1 MHLRE
6 IFTDESLV
14 ELIFNQQF
22 KVYGISALEYDLEPE
37 LKAVVNLQRDKNT
50 LNVLRVNCMD
60 DI

>member
-22 KVYGISALEYDLEPE
+22 KVFGVNALEYELEPE
-37 LKAVVNLQRDKNT
+37 LKVMVNLQRDKNT
-50 LNVLRVNCMD
+50 FNVLRVNCMD